1 MQRQPSKTKMEV
13 VGDKNNDLFEFLVGA
28 ELEMYTNAFKETLK
42 VNSVAQ
48 LRDVDKKDLQIVGLS
63 RPEQKRFKRYYDK
76 RFGTW
81 SKLKKVFKRE
91 TESKAAPTD
100 RLPTSPANVGRD
112 RHLIPSDAITINYR
126 AEPLGKGEFGIVY
139 RGVWRREDGQRIQC
153 AVKTLTKERFET
165 AQSEF
170 FKEATIMCSMEHD
183 NIVRLYGI
191 VLDLCLG
198 SLMMVSELA
207 PLRSL
212 SDCLRDWNQRPLFP
226 VVILCDLVI
235 QIASGMQYLDSKGL
249 VHRDLAARNILVFS
263 PTLVKVSD
271 FGLTRALGVGR
282 TYFKT
287 ATTDRK
293 LPFAWC
299 APEAINEFVF
309 TSATDVWSFAVT
321 MWEMF
326 SYGEQPWATY
336 SGEQI
341 RQAIGPPMYHRLE
354 RPRFC
359 PFSHYRIMHDC
370 WSHKPKERP
379 TFTKLCQVLEE
390 AKPEQRVAI
399 GDVDGDVVHNLM
411 TVKAGDVITVLEKP
425 SDNHGWLGALDE
437 DKIGFFD
444 PEMTEP
450 FQTEAEKQEKAAAAI
465 DKKRKL
471 KKTPQPS
478 TVQKEGNHYET
489 RPSAKHDGFNALSKF
504 YMSMR
509 GKRRPGDGQSDSGGG
524 ASSSAERDQYCSL
537 QEETLQEKPSDMPEE
552 EVSDSVDSREPKT
565 STVTFEFPP
574 AQAESGGAAGGVE
587 DKRHYENLNGT
598 DLSAQPDPDV
608 GHVLMPFSPRP
619 DYDVPRPQPRPEAV
633 GADAD
638 CRETSVDDVTYDV
651 PSLNPRPST
660 MYFMRMPDLGCE
672 GLLDEVMSSFSTET
686 LESLGVDEPPRSR
699 PTSQTVKRA
708 PLATG
713 ESDSPV
719 VTRTRQRNES
729 APSELH
735 ISEPEKT
742 KASSSKVLDTK
753 SKKNVNGKNGARSK
767 LLNDVPRQSPKAA
780 TKDLKLQATKKVTG
794 VSKNRTNGKTGS
806 DATSRQS
813 PKPLLMLKEDETSE
827 KSTRAPSTERSQTRV
842 KTSNGSSKQASKPVG
857 KAEKKPSATCQCG
870 RNGTRVVGKGSP
882 SETTKD
888 GTRATGKCSP
898 SETTK
903 ATRKTSPNCK
913 DEKEEASK
921 KAHSRKSE
929 QSQETSGGNAV
940 VMRKL
945 GRENRER
952 RPRSGSGEDGLVKFM
967 KRALPDE
974 ATPEMC
980 ALALQATNCNVEQ
993 ANKFVKLQLRTRQDY
1008 SQSDVRAHALRRL
1021 KQNNWDINKTTRVL
1035 LGEEYDKHSVG
1046 KLQ

>member
-91 TESKAAPTD
+91 TDSKAAPTD

-235 QIASGMQYLDSKGL
+235 QIASGMEYLDSKGL

-359 PFSHYRIMHDC
+359 PFSHYRIMHEC

-379 TFTKLCQVLEE
+379 TFTKLCHVLQE

-399 GDVDGDVVHNLM
+399 DDVDGDVVHNLM
-411 TVKAGDVITVLEKP
+411 TLKAGDVITVLEKP

-444 PEMTEP
+444 PEITEP
-450 FQTEAEKQEKAAAAI
+450 FQTEAEKQEKAAAAM

-489 RPSAKHDGFNALSKF
+489 RPSSKHDGFNALSKF

-537 QEETLQEKPSDMPEE
+537 QEETLQEKPHTPKEDRSE
-552 EVSDSVDSREPKT
+552 SVDSRGEPKT
-565 STVTFEFPP
+565 STVKFEFPL
-574 AQAESGGAAGGVE
+574 AQPESGGAAGGVE
-587 DKRHYENLNGT
+587 DRRHYENLNGT
-598 DLSAQPDPDV
+598 DLPGEPDPDV
-608 GHVLMPFSPRP
+608 EHALMPFSPRP

-638 CRETSVDDVTYDV
+638 GQETSVDDVTYDV

-708 PLATG
+708 PLATE
-713 ESDSPV
+713 ESDSPIV
-719 VTRTRQRNES
+719 SRTRQRNES

-742 KASSSKVLDTK
+742 KASSSKVLDLK
-753 SKKNVNGKNGARSK
+753 SKKNASGKNGARSK
-767 LLNDVPRQSPKAA
+767 LLNEVPRQSPKAT
-780 TKDLKLQATKKVTG
+780 TKDLKLQTSKKSTG
-794 VSKNRTNGKTGS
+794 VSKTHLSSRTNGKTS
-806 DATSRQS
+806 TDVPSRQS
-813 PKPLLMLKEDETSE
+813 PKPMLVLKEDETSE
-827 KSTRAPSTERSQTRV
+827 KSTRAPSSERSQTRV
-842 KTSNGSSKQASKPVG
+842 KTSNGASKQASKPVG
-857 KAEKKPSATCQCG
+857 KAEKKPMATCQCG
-870 RNGTRVVGKGSP
+870 RNGARAAGKG
-882 SETTKD
+882 
-888 GTRATGKCSP
+888 SP

-903 ATRKTSPNCK
+903 ATRKTSPK

-921 KAHSRKSE
+921 KSHSRKSE
-929 QSQETSGGNAV
+929 QSQETVGANTV

-980 ALALQATNCNVEQ
+980 AFALQATNCNVEQ

-1008 SQSDVRAHALRRL
+1008 SQPDVRAHALRRL
-1021 KQNNWDINKTTRVL
+1021 KQNNWDINKTARVL
-1035 LGEEYDKHSVG
+1035 LGEDEDKHSVG
-1046 KLQ
+1046 KLM

>member
-1 MQRQPSKTKMEV
+1 MERQPSKTKMDV

-48 LRDVDKKDLQIVGLS
+48 LRDVDKKDLQIVGMS

-153 AVKTLTKERFET
+153 AVKTLTKEKFET

-226 VVILCDLVI
+226 VSVLCDLAI
-235 QIASGMQYLDSKGL
+235 QISSGMQYLDTKGL

-263 PTLVKVSD
+263 PNLVKVSD

-359 PFSHYRIMHDC
+359 PFSHYRIMHEC

-379 TFTKLCQVLEE
+379 TFTKLCHVLEE

-399 GDVDGDVVHNLM
+399 ADVDGDVVHDLM
-411 TVKAGDVITVLEKP
+411 TLKAGDVITVLEKP
-425 SDNHGWLGALDE
+425 SDSHGWLGALDE

-450 FQTEAEKQEKAAAAI
+450 FQTEAEKQEMAAAAM

-489 RPSAKHDGFNALSKF
+489 RPSSKHDGFNALSKF

-537 QEETLQEKPSDMPEE
+537 QEDALPEKPSDTPEE
-552 EVSDSVDSREPKT
+552 EVPAPADSGELKT
-565 STVTFEFPP
+565 SAVKFELP
-574 AQAESGGAAGGVE
+574 AAQTECVGAAGGE
-587 DKRHYENLNGT
+587 TDRRHYQNLNGT
-598 DLSAQPDPDV
+598 DIPEEPDPDV
-608 GHVLMPFSPRP
+608 EHAPLPFSPRP

-638 CRETSVDDVTYDV
+638 GQDTAVDDVTYDV

-699 PTSQTVKRA
+699 PTSQAVKLA
-708 PLATG
+708 PLAV
-713 ESDSPV
+713 EENDSPI

-735 ISEPEKT
+735 LSEPEKT
-742 KASSSKVLDTK
+742 KVSSSKALDTK
-753 SKKNVNGKNGARSK
+753 GKKNANGKNGSRGR
-767 LLNDVPRQSPKAA
+767 LLNEASRQSPKAD
-780 TKDLKLQATKKVTG
+780 TKDLKLQASKKVTG
-794 VSKNRTNGKTGS
+794 VGKSHLSSRTNSKTGT
-806 DATSRQS
+806 DVASRQS
-813 PKPLLMLKEDETSE
+813 PKPLLYIKEDQSTE
-827 KSTRAPSTERSQTRV
+827 KSTRPHSTDRSQSRV
-842 KTSNGSSKQASKPVG
+842 RTSNGSSKPAVKPAG
-857 KAEKKPSATCQCG
+857 KAEKKPAATCQCG
-870 RNGTRVVGKGSP
+870 RNGTRPAGKGSP
-882 SETTKD
+882 SET
-888 GTRATGKCSP
+888 A
-898 SETTK
+898 K
-903 ATRKTSPNCK
+903 ATQKTSPK
-913 DEKEEASK
+913 DEKEETGK
-921 KAHSRKSE
+921 KPHSRKRD
-929 QSQETSGGNAV
+929 QSQETGGGNAV
-940 VMRKL
+940 VLRKL
-945 GRENRER
+945 VRENRDR

-980 ALALQATNCNVEQ
+980 SFALQATNCNVEQ

-1008 SQSDVRAHALRRL
+1008 SQSDLRAHALRRL

-1035 LGEEYDKHSVG
+1035 LGEEEDRHAVG